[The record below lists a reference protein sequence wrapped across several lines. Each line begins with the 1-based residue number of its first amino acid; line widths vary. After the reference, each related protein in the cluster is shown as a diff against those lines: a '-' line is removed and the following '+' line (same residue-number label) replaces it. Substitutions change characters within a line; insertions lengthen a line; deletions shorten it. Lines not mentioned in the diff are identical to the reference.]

1 MESAD
6 FFTSRNLLKQIISLI
21 CKVGGGLDSNN
32 QRLFAEKMTVS
43 KIPIWLDCDPGHDDA
58 IAILLGCFH
67 PAFNLLG
74 ISTCFGNAPPENTD
88 YNARSLLTAMG
99 KAQAIPVYKGAQ
111 RPWKREPHYAPDI
124 HGISGLDGT
133 SLLPKPTFEAR
144 TDKTYIEAIEEAIL
158 ANNGEISFVS
168 TGALTTLATVFRC
181 KPYLKKSVKYISIMG
196 GGLHGLGNCNPN
208 LSAEFNVWID
218 PDAANYIFRDPDVKD
233 KCIVV
238 PLNLTHKAIATYK
251 VNEMIYNEKNN
262 SKLRELFFELFQFF
276 AHTYKDM
283 QGFESGPPIHD
294 PVALM
299 PLLEFYGWDPSSA
312 VGFSYKRMD
321 ISCIDDVFNENSGKI
336 IIEKEY
342 PNDSDVGTIVGLDL
356 NIQYFWDQI
365 FEALNRADKVST
377 IG

>member
-1 MESAD
+1 
-6 FFTSRNLLKQIISLI
+6 
-21 CKVGGGLDSNN
+21 
-32 QRLFAEKMTVS
+32 MTVS

-251 VNEMIYNEKNN
+251 VNEMIYNE
-262 SKLRELFFELFQFF
+262 
-276 AHTYKDM
+276 
-283 QGFESGPPIHD
+283 
-294 PVALM
+294 
-299 PLLEFYGWDPSSA
+299 
-312 VGFSYKRMD
+312 
-321 ISCIDDVFNENSGKI
+321 
-336 IIEKEY
+336 
-342 PNDSDVGTIVGLDL
+342 
-356 NIQYFWDQI
+356 
-365 FEALNRADKVST
+365 
-377 IG
+377 